1 MSPNFQGRGHRFDPW
16 LGKFCVL
23 RGEAKKRVCGGET
36 EEENTVTKTRARQLL
51 PALAGLGC
59 ACRAIEH

>member
-1 MSPNFQGRGHRFDPW
+1 MP
-16 LGKFCVL
+16 

-36 EEENTVTKTRARQLL
+36 EEENTVTETRARQLL

-59 ACRAIEH
+59 ACRAIEQ